1 MRNPQDTCSARL
13 TALLLFLLCG
23 MSGIVVADKDADPYY
38 DYRDEVERG
47 EFSYDDSQDIP
58 WIENETEVLAA
69 PREEDLVR
77 VGMDLMPPGLELL
90 IDARRLTV
98 DPGDRIIRLWMV
110 VRSRAGVDNGSF
122 EGFRCATR
130 EYKVYAYSNPSRLP
144 PVTKAKR
151 PRWRPISK
159 ALRSG
164 NYRLE
169 LLQDY
174 FCGLGGTRNAHEIRV
189 ALDNE
194 IERETF
200 FKN

>member
-1 MRNPQDTCSARL
+1 MRKPKETGSARL
-13 TALLLFLLCG
+13 PALLLVLLSW
-23 MSGIVVADKDADPYY
+23 MAGIVMADKDVDPYY
-38 DYRDEVERG
+38 EYRDEVERG

-77 VGMDLMPPGLELL
+77 VGMDRMPPGLQLL

-98 DPGDRIIRLWMV
+98 DPDDRIIRLWVV
-110 VRSRAGVDNGSF
+110 VRSEAGVDNGSF

-130 EYKVYAYSNPSRLP
+130 EYKVYAYSNSSRVP
-144 PVTKAKR
+144 PVSKAKR
-151 PRWRPISK
+151 PRWRTISK
-159 ALRSG
+159 LRSG

-169 LLQDY
+169 LMQDY
-174 FCGLGGTRNAHEIRV
+174 FCGLGGARSADEIRV
-189 ALDNE
+189 ALSDE

-200 FKN
+200 FTN

>member
-1 MRNPQDTCSARL
+1 MHIPPDTRSVRL
-13 TALLLFLLCG
+13 PALLLVMLLG
-23 MSGIVVADKDADPYY
+23 LTGIAVADRDADPVYE
-38 DYRDEVERG
+38 YRDEVERG

-77 VGMDLMPPGLELL
+77 VGVDQMPPGLELL

-98 DPGDRIIRLWMV
+98 DPDDRIIRLWMV
-110 VRSRAGVDNGSF
+110 VRSEAGVDNGSF

-130 EYKVYAYSNPSRLP
+130 EYKVYAFSNASRTP

-151 PRWRPISK
+151 PRWRPIS
-159 ALRSG
+159 RRRGG

-174 FCGLGGTRNAHEIRV
+174 FCGLGGARSADEIRV
-189 ALDNE
+189 ALNHE

-200 FKN
+200 FQN